1 MADLYEKGDFELKF
15 ESGKLVI
22 SVGQPDKISNVTTV
36 PMGYVLDKLEEVIP
50 GDQKAAFALL
60 KGALGSV

>member
-15 ESGKLVI
+15 EGGKLLIV
-22 SVGQPDKISNVTTV
+22 VGSPDKISNVTTV

-50 GDQKAAFALL
+50 GDQKAAFGAIKL
-60 KGALGSV
+60 ALGAA